1 MSLPRRASRSAAR
14 RIPSGVATT
23 ASQLLDQ
30 YLAAAALRAALRRF
44 SQTSDRML
52 QLNGLT
58 TERYE
63 LLLAIKATET
73 DTKRATV
80 SELTDTLG
88 VAQSS
93 VTQLVRRA
101 EDAGLVRR
109 EVAATDARV
118 RYLRLSQ
125 QGERKLARAVAALH
139 EERTRLAEI
148 VSQL

>member
-1 MSLPRRASRSAAR
+1 MTVSLSM
-14 RIPSGVATT
+14 
-23 ASQLLDQ
+23 DQ
-30 YLAAAALRAALRRF
+30 YRAAAALRAALRRF
-44 SQTSDRML
+44 SQASERML
-52 QLNGLT
+52 QPYGLT

-63 LLLAIKATET
+63 LLLAIKAAQNDE
-73 DTKRATV
+73 RATV

-101 EDAGLVRR
+101 ENVGLVRR
-109 EVAATDARV
+109 EVSTADARV
-118 RYLRLSQ
+118 HYLRLSRR
-125 QGERKLARAVAALH
+125 GERQLALAVAALH

>member
-1 MSLPRRASRSAAR
+1 MASS
-14 RIPSGVATT
+14 PV
-23 ASQLLDQ
+23 DQ
-30 YLAAAALRAALRRF
+30 YRAAAALRAALRRF
-44 SQTSDRML
+44 SQASEGML
-52 QLNGLT
+52 QPYGLT

-63 LLLAIKATET
+63 LLLAIKAAEK
-73 DTKRATV
+73 DECATV
-80 SELTDTLG
+80 SELTGVLG

-109 EVAATDARV
+109 EVSATDARV
-118 RYLRLSQ
+118 RYLRLSR
-125 QGERKLARAVAALH
+125 QGERQLARAVAALH